1 MVLGCPKQFRSKG
14 KVTSLARR
22 MASSKMHRAM
32 KLTASAGFLC
42 KTGEKKGKEN
52 E

>member
-14 KVTSLARR
+14 KVASLTRR

-32 KLTASAGFLC
+32 KLTAITGFLC
-42 KTGEKKGKEN
+42 KTVEKKGNSN

>member
-14 KVTSLARR
+14 KVASLTRR

-32 KLTASAGFLC
+32 KLTTSTGFLC
-42 KTGEKKGKEN
+42 KTVEKKGKES